1 MEQAYNLTVTR
12 TADGNL
18 NMNSTNDGFSAFEIL
33 GFLEFKSADIREQIK
48 GNIKPDTITRTAI
61 KD

>member
-1 MEQAYNLTVTR
+1 MEQVYNLTVTR
-12 TADGNL
+12 TTDGNL
-18 NMNSTNDGFSAFEIL
+18 KMNSTNDGFGAFEIL
-33 GFLEFKSADIREQIK
+33 GFLEFKAADIMEQIK